1 MIIVFLLGVLAVSTL
16 WEIFYRL
23 QWAKDISVKLW
34 FDTDAVYA
42 GQETKLYEKIENRK
56 RMPIPVLEVGFH
68 IRKEIDFI
76 DVENTNVSDYLYKRD
91 VFAVLGRQ
99 KITREIPVK
108 CTKRGK
114 YTASDADI
122 TTYTL
127 LYRKHYSK
135 KLQTTAQIY
144 VYPKITD
151 TSQIVTMCERLLGTQ
166 QCARRLYEDPFAFRT
181 IRGYTTDDPMKSIN
195 WKASAKTGALMV
207 NTFDSVQSQKAMIF
221 LDVEDTGILKYEDLV
236 EESIALAASVIR
248 RLLRQNTEVG
258 FVYNG
263 KNGQIFEP
271 SNNKGNCIVFERL
284 LAEFDKEDGVESFEQ
299 LIKRSFEDTFSKKPL
314 SEDTLLLFLTKNF
327 DCTLYDCISQ
337 YRAERQTLV
346 VVPVYRGEKEAR
358 ECTIKHFVDKD
369 TRNKGNIYVLVKE
382 VER

>member
-1 MIIVFLLGVLAVSTL
+1 MIIIFLLGMLVVGTL
-16 WEIFYRL
+16 WEIFYRW
-23 QWAKDISVKLW
+23 QWAKDISVELW
-34 FDTDAVYA
+34 FDADAVYA
-42 GQETKLYEKIENRK
+42 GQDTKLYEKIENRK
-56 RMPIPVLEVGFH
+56 QMPIPVLEVGFH
-68 IRKEIDFI
+68 TRKELDFI
-76 DVENTNVSDYLYKRD
+76 DVENTNISDYLYKRD

-135 KLQTTAQIY
+135 KIPTTAQIY
-144 VYPKITD
+144 VYPKMTD
-151 TSQIVTMCERLLGTQ
+151 VSQIVTMCERLLGTR

-195 WKASAKTGALMV
+195 WKASAKTGTLMV

-221 LDVEDTGILKYEDLV
+221 LDVEDTGILKYEELV

-248 RLLRQNTEVG
+248 RLLRQNTEIG

-263 KNGQIFEP
+263 KNGQIFAP
-271 SNNKGNCIVFERL
+271 SNNKGNRIVFERL
-284 LAEFDKEDGVESFEQ
+284 LAEFDKEEGAESFEQ
-299 LIKRSFEDTFSKKPL
+299 LIKRSFEGIFSKKSL
-314 SEDTLLLFLTKNF
+314 SEDTLLLFLTKNL
-327 DCTLYDCISQ
+327 DCALYDCISQ
-337 YRAERQTLV
+337 YGAGRQTLI

-358 ECTIKHFVDKD
+358 ERAIKDFAGKD
-369 TRNKGNIYVLVKE
+369 ARNKGNVSVLVRE